1 MKYYV
6 KLPVIPMR
14 KYPKNEAE
22 VVSQAYFSEEVL
34 VFEKEQDWSHIR
46 TVSDKY
52 CGWVE
57 TSALHLRDS
66 FFPNSAIIATVE
78 RCAAHVYKAE
88 DTIYGPFLTL
98 PFESKLEVPTM
109 PTDPASRWIYVTLVD
124 GSPGYIQRGDVSLQE
139 TKKTQ
144 EELIEFS
151 KRFLGLPYTWGG
163 RSSFGYDCSG
173 FVQMLY
179 RQMGIS
185 IPRDAIDQMHWEEFS
200 KIPISKA
207 QTGDLIFWGRHE
219 RAISHVG
226 MYLEKDLFIHAT
238 VAENAPYLRIS
249 SLSSSCW
256 SENGQFSYRAARTL
270 FL

>member
-151 KRFLGLPYTWGG
+151 KRFLGLPYTWEDVPASDMIVLGLFRCYIDRWEFPSHAMLSIKCIGRNFLKYPSLKPKQETSFSGG
-163 RSSFGYDCSG
+163 VMKEQF
-173 FVQMLY
+173 
-179 RQMGIS
+179 
-185 IPRDAIDQMHWEEFS
+185 P
-200 KIPISKA
+200 
-207 QTGDLIFWGRHE
+207 T
-219 RAISHVG
+219 
-226 MYLEKDLFIHAT
+226 
-238 VAENAPYLRIS
+238 
-249 SLSSSCW
+249 
-256 SENGQFSYRAARTL
+256 SECI
-270 FL
+270 